1 MLGEADT
8 TDDVRDSHAR
18 RGRSGGVALSFTRF
32 GGCARRPPAYL
43 PAMDEVERL
52 LRRLAIND
60 EESVGMVL
68 SNGAQLAGGQVLRP
82 KVDLLVRLGALLAL
96 GAATSSLRTTV
107 GHALE
112 AGATEA
118 EIVGVLIAVAPALG
132 VARVVSSAP
141 RLALAIGYDI
151 EADE

>member
-1 MLGEADT
+1 
-8 TDDVRDSHAR
+8 
-18 RGRSGGVALSFTRF
+18 
-32 GGCARRPPAYL
+32 
-43 PAMDEVERL
+43 MDEVERL

-68 SNGAQLAGGQVLRP
+68 SNGSALAGAPVLPR
-82 KVDLLVRLGALLAL
+82 KVDLLVRLGALVAL

-107 GHALE
+107 RQALE

-118 EIVGVLIAVAPALG
+118 EIVGVVIAVAPAVGL
-132 VARVVSSAP
+132 ARVVSSAR